1 MSVTLD
7 ADLATRFEVALRAR
21 PVFVVGS
28 PRSGTTMLRLLL
40 DAHDALA
47 IPGESHFVPGLRPHW
62 YSRHHSR
69 ERTIDDIASNFYVKK
84 WDVDSDALLALVRFD
99 TASDYAGITRAFFA
113 AYAALK
119 GKTRWGDKTPGYVSY
134 LGPISALFPDAQFV
148 HLIRDG
154 RQVARSIAEQ
164 EWGAPTLVSAARWW
178 RNKVA
183 HGRRF
188 GRSARPG
195 QYTELRLEQLTAE
208 PEAAARQLCEF
219 LDVPFD
225 PEMLRFHE
233 SAAERMRGGGRGLH
247 RHLVSPVTPD
257 LRAWSE
263 GFSTRDQRLVEAAC
277 APLLVELGY
286 SSAQPPRQWR
296 LAAGLVRTRDMAM
309 RLPKAARAR
318 LRPATRSV

>member
-1 MSVTLD
+1 LSLELD
-7 ADLATRFEVALRAR
+7 ADLTTRFQLALSAR

-40 DAHDALA
+40 DAHDELA
-47 IPGESHFVPGLRPHW
+47 IPGESHFVPGLRPRW
-62 YSRHHSR
+62 YNRNRSR
-69 ERTIDDIASNFYVKK
+69 ERTIEAIASNFYVKK
-84 WDVDSDALLALVRFD
+84 WDVDDDALLALVRSD
-99 TASDYAGITRAFFA
+99 DAADYAGIARAFFA
-113 AYAALK
+113 GYAALK

-134 LGPISALFPDAQFV
+134 LTSISALFPDVQVV

-183 HGRRF
+183 RGCGF
-188 GRSARPG
+188 GRSARPD
-195 QYTELRLEQLTAE
+195 QYLEVRLEHLTAD
-208 PEAAARQLCEF
+208 PERTARRLCDF
-219 LDVPFD
+219 LGVPFD
-225 PEMLRFHE
+225 PDMLRFHE
-233 SAAERMRGGGRGLH
+233 TAAERMRGGGRGLH

-257 LRAWSE
+257 LREWSE
-263 GFSTRDQRLVEAAC
+263 GLSMRDRHLVEAAC

-286 SSAQPPRQWR
+286 ADEQPPLRWR
-296 LAAGLVRTRDMAM
+296 LAADATRARDMAT

-318 LRPATRSV
+318 LRPSTRSV